1 VKDIG
6 GFGSMRFWEYIFRR
20 ILLALVTLIGLSIV
34 IFYLSRV
41 LPSDPGRLALGPY
54 ATSQQV
60 AAYDHQLGLD
70 KPIYEQYFLYLW
82 NFIHGQW
89 GMSIISHHNVFLDVE
104 YYFPSTFELVTIS
117 IVITALIGV
126 PLGVFAASRRGG
138 SSSALV
144 RLLWIIGVAV
154 PPFATG
160 IILQLIFGYHLNILP
175 VATQITGPLPTRIT
189 GMILMDSL
197 LTLNWPAFGSSIQHL
212 ILPEIAL
219 SITGVGQIAQLT
231 YAGMLD
237 EKSEDYYDALIA
249 MGANPRA
256 LNFKYALRQALVPVL
271 TVLGLLYASLI
282 AYAFLIESVFSWGG
296 LSQYAVIAM
305 QTKDFNA
312 IVATVLIIGLFY
324 VVLNFVVDIVLGYVD
339 PRMRLGGAE

>member
-1 VKDIG
+1 
-6 GFGSMRFWEYIFRR
+6 MRFWEYVLRR
-20 ILLALVTLIGLSIV
+20 VLLAFVTLVGLSVV

-70 KPIYEQYFLYLW
+70 KPLYEQYFLYVW

-89 GMSIISHHNVFLDVE
+89 GQSIITRNNVFLDVQ

-117 IVITALIGV
+117 IIFTALIGV
-126 PLGVFAASRRGG
+126 PLGVIAASRRGG
-138 SSSALV
+138 GSSALV
-144 RLLWIIGVAV
+144 RLLWIVGVAI

-160 IILQLIFGYHLNILP
+160 IILQLIFGYYLNVLP
-175 VATQITGPLPTRIT
+175 VATQITGQLPTRVT
-189 GMILMDSL
+189 GMVLVDSL
-197 LTLNWPAFGSSIQHL
+197 LTTNWPAFGSALQHL
-212 ILPEIAL
+212 LLPEIAL
-219 SITGVGQIAQLT
+219 SITGIGQIAQLT

-237 EKSEDYYDALIA
+237 EKGEDYYEALIA
-249 MGANPRA
+249 FGASGGS
-256 LNFKYALRQALVPVL
+256 LNFKYALRPALVPVL

-282 AYAFLIESVFSWGG
+282 AYAFLVESVFTWGG
-296 LSQYAVIAM
+296 LSQYAVTAM

-324 VVLNFVVDIVLGYVD
+324 IVLNFTVDIVLGYVD